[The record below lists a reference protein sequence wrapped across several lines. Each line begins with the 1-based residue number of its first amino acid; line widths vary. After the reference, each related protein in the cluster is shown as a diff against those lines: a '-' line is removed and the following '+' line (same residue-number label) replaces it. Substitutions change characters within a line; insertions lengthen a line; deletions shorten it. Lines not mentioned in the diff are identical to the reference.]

1 MDFTYKIVGGD
12 GREYGPVS
20 LDDLHEW
27 IHAGR
32 VDVATP
38 VLRSDLAAWKP
49 ADDYLELRF
58 DLNQAS
64 KAARA
69 EETEP
74 TSDVQETVVIE
85 NAGFFPRFCAYVM
98 DWFTLYTIGMILNS
112 VLGLTAPEKI
122 TPEFFTSSVFW
133 KSVVLNMAVSF
144 AYTVYFVGSSGATPG
159 KFMMGLRVVSAADE
173 RIGYGRAM
181 IRWGGEYVSRLT
193 FGIGHLMVL
202 WQPERRALHDLI
214 AGTKVISLR

>member
-20 LDDLHEW
+20 LDALHEW

-38 VLRSDLAAWKP
+38 VLRSDLAVWKP

-64 KAARA
+64 KAALVEEA
-69 EETEP
+69 EP
-74 TSDVQETVVIE
+74 ASDAQQTVVIE
-85 NAGFFPRFCAYVM
+85 NARFFPRFCAYVL
-98 DWFTLYTIGMILNS
+98 DWFTLYTVGMLLS
-112 VLGLTAPEKI
+112 SALGWTLPEKV
-122 TPEFFTSSVFW
+122 TPEVILSPTFL
-133 KSVVLNMAVSF
+133 KIAAMDLAISF
-144 AYTVYFVGSSGATPG
+144 AYTVFFVGSSGATPG
-159 KFMMGLRVVSAADE
+159 KFMMGLRVISAADE

-193 FGIGHLMVL
+193 FGIGHLMVI
-202 WQPERRALHDLI
+202 WHPERRALHDLI